1 LSQADRLREDAET
14 AAEVRKLSNHPDVI
28 ALRTEKVRGQ
38 VDAGIWIGILLGLAF
53 TMVNVRSFAAA
64 LASLPW
70 IAAWLLDPWCRSC
83 SFLSSWE
90 KHTPTVGVLLRGS
103 VSRPSP
109 CAGP

>member
-1 LSQADRLREDAET
+1 
-14 AAEVRKLSNHPDVI
+14 VI

-64 LASLPW
+64 LAALFSLPW

-83 SFLSSWE
+83 SSRCFGRSRS
-90 KHTPTVGVLLRGS
+90 PRGTR
-103 VSRPSP
+103 SRPGSGLHSTKWF
-109 CAGP
+109 AFLGT